1 MAPCRRAAKAMLKAT
16 LKATGG
22 TTTRHNDGN
31 GWHNGGKG
39 QHSDGRHNNGNGW
52 HDKAAR

>member
-16 LKATGG
+16 LKVTGG

-31 GWHNGGKG
+31 GWHNSGKG
-39 QHSDGRHNNGNGW
+39 QHGDGRHNNGNGW